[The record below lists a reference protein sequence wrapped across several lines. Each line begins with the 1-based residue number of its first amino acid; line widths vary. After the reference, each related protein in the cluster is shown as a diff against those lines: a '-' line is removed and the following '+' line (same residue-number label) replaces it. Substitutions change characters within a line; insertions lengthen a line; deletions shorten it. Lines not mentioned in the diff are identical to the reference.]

1 MAEGEDEVDDLV
13 AGVGWGHGPAVLSA
27 GGARLHAVRSC
38 WWCGLPEVRGRQ
50 PGFLSL
56 IYYEGTSVKWEEFVC
71 GK

>member
-1 MAEGEDEVDDLV
+1 M
-13 AGVGWGHGPAVLSA
+13 
-27 GGARLHAVRSC
+27 RSC